1 MKTACVR
8 LAFVAAALIAVPAS
22 ARPTRAWSD
31 AELWKEADVV
41 VLATPR
47 SAKDVKIK
55 SEQPRPD
62 NWIDMETT
70 LDVQVTLKGEAAA
83 QVVVRHARYK
93 EGVIAVPNGPI
104 FIVLDPEK
112 RHQFLLFLKRTG
124 SGTLEPLAGQMDANQ
139 STRWVQPYG
148 ALRH

>member
-1 MKTACVR
+1 MNIAYAR

-22 ARPTRAWSD
+22 ARPSRAWSD

-47 SAKDVKIK
+47 SAKDVKVK
-55 SEQPRPD
+55 TEQPRPD
-62 NWIDMETT
+62 TWIDMETT
-70 LDVQVTLKGEAAA
+70 LDVQATLKGEAAA
-83 QVVVRHARYK
+83 TIVLRHARYK
-93 EGVIAVPNGPI
+93 GGVTPVPNGPI

-112 RHQFLLFLKRTG
+112 RHQFLLFLKRTD

-148 ALRH
+148 AIR